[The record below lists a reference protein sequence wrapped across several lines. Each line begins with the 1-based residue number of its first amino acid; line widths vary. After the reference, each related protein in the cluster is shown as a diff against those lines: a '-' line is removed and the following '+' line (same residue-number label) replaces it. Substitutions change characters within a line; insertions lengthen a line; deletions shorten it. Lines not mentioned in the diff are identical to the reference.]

1 MRPHFMG
8 IVRCISNFLFILF
21 VIDFTDYS
29 FLPAS
34 LVSML
39 TYFSMFSTDEG
50 CIPIFSDTKLY
61 LVDPRPNNKVILSRT
76 KQET

>member
-1 MRPHFMG
+1 MG

-39 TYFSMFSTDEG
+39 TYFNMFSTDKG
-50 CIPIFSDTKLY
+50 CIPIFSCTKLY
-61 LVDPRPNNKVILSRT
+61 FVDPRPNNKVILNRS
-76 KQET
+76 KHKS